1 MSLNPHDEFMRLAAL
16 DITGELS
23 PDERALLEEHLSRCE
38 DCRHAMLDFH
48 KVAMNILPALAAEAA
63 SAPGS
68 ADESEPWSHEKAE
81 KRLMETLDKEP
92 PPSKHGLIRRLT
104 PAQRKIWSIVGIS
117 IASGVIGYGGLRG
130 HYPLPDVAP
139 KNTVRL
145 HCPDDTRTPVAA
157 SSNPPQSNAVH
168 ESPDEALLVAALR
181 KELQAARV
189 RDGELESQLA
199 LDNLQLGRR
208 DQELTMGATERDRL
222 AQQLA
227 GDQVAMQTLQDR
239 LAVVQQETARGA
251 ARLVALQTEMASVNT
266 VVESKDRTIAE
277 DQELLQHDRD
287 IRNLMGA
294 PDLYIADIKDVAEDG
309 KARKPFGRV
318 FYTRDK
324 SLIFY
329 GFDLDRQ
336 PGLKESAVF
345 QAWGRRDAEKE
356 VSLGVFY
363 RDETNQRRWIL
374 KFNDADTLARLDS
387 VFVTAEPHGGSIK
400 PTGKPLLS
408 TYLRLPANH
417 P

>member
-1 MSLNPHDEFMRLAAL
+1 
-16 DITGELS
+16 
-23 PDERALLEEHLSRCE
+23 
-38 DCRHAMLDFH
+38 
-48 KVAMNILPALAAEAA
+48 
-63 SAPGS
+63 
-68 ADESEPWSHEKAE
+68 
-81 KRLMETLDKEP
+81 
-92 PPSKHGLIRRLT
+92 
-104 PAQRKIWSIVGIS
+104 
-117 IASGVIGYGGLRG
+117 
-130 HYPLPDVAP
+130 
-139 KNTVRL
+139 
-145 HCPDDTRTPVAA
+145 
-157 SSNPPQSNAVH
+157 
-168 ESPDEALLVAALR
+168 VAALR

-208 DQELTMGATERDRL
+208 DQELTLGATERDRL

-336 PGLKESAVF
+336 PGLKESAVL